1 VRVTSEWTPY
11 YEYAGDDPRETLLD
25 ALARFAEPGFA
36 VDLGC
41 GTGRDTF
48 ELLRRGWRVLA
59 IDAEREALERLLA
72 HGELDLSRLETQLA
86 RFEDAAW
93 PDADLVNASFAL
105 PFCGPEHFRALWRR
119 VVASLRR
126 ARFCGQLFGDRDE
139 WASTHAEMTFHTRG
153 EVERLLSGLDVE
165 RLDEVE
171 EDGPTALEPVKHWHV
186 FHVVAR
192 RPLTGGGY
200 ARADTQQPSA
210 QPLVSSVSYVSCGSC
225 DLPQSGS
232 RFGEPPVSATEPVVK
247 PDIMLD
253 PLANVAELLR
263 RRV

>member
-1 VRVTSEWTPY
+1 MRVTSEWTPY
-11 YEYAGDDPRETLLD
+11 YEYAGDDPRETLLG
-25 ALARFAEPGFA
+25 ALDRFAEPGLA

-41 GTGRDTF
+41 GSGRDTF

-105 PFCGPEHFRALWRR
+105 PFCGPEHFRALWER
-119 VVASLRR
+119 VVASLRPG
-126 ARFCGQLFGDRDE
+126 ARFCGQLFGARDE

-171 EDGPTALEPVKHWHV
+171 EDGPTAFEPLKHWHV
-186 FHVVAR
+186 FHLVAR
-192 RPLTGGGY
+192 RPLAGGG
-200 ARADTQQPSA
+200 
-210 QPLVSSVSYVSCGSC
+210 
-225 DLPQSGS
+225 
-232 RFGEPPVSATEPVVK
+232 
-247 PDIMLD
+247 
-253 PLANVAELLR
+253 
-263 RRV
+263 

>member
-1 VRVTSEWTPY
+1 VWVTSEWTPY

-59 IDAEREALERLLA
+59 IDAEREAIERLLA
-72 HGELDLSRLETQLA
+72 ETELDLSRLETRRLETQVV

-93 PDADLVNASFAL
+93 PDADLLNASFAL
-105 PFCGPEHFRALWRR
+105 PFCGPEHFRALWWRIL
-119 VVASLRR
+119 ASLRPG

-139 WASTHAEMTFHTRG
+139 WASAHAEMTFHTRG
-153 EVERLLSGLDVE
+153 EVERLLSDLDVE
-165 RLDEVE
+165 GLDEVE
-171 EDGPTALEPVKHWHV
+171 ENGPTALEPVKHWHV

-192 RPLTGGGY
+192 RPLTGGG
-200 ARADTQQPSA
+200 
-210 QPLVSSVSYVSCGSC
+210 
-225 DLPQSGS
+225 
-232 RFGEPPVSATEPVVK
+232 
-247 PDIMLD
+247 
-253 PLANVAELLR
+253 
-263 RRV
+263 

>member
-25 ALARFAEPGFA
+25 ALVRFAEPGFA

-59 IDAEREALERLLA
+59 IDAEREAIERLLA
-72 HGELDLSRLETQLA
+72 DTELDLSRLETRRLEKQVA

-93 PDADLVNASFAL
+93 PDVDLLNASFAL
-105 PFCGPEHFRALWRR
+105 PFCGPEHFRPLWRR
-119 VVASLRR
+119 IVASLRPG

-139 WASTHAEMTFHTRG
+139 WASAHAEMTFHTRG
-153 EVERLLSGLDVE
+153 EVERLLSDLDVE
-165 RLDEVE
+165 GFDEVE
-171 EDGPTALEPVKHWHV
+171 EDGPAALEPVKHWHV

-192 RPLTGGGY
+192 RPLTGGG
-200 ARADTQQPSA
+200 
-210 QPLVSSVSYVSCGSC
+210 
-225 DLPQSGS
+225 
-232 RFGEPPVSATEPVVK
+232 
-247 PDIMLD
+247 
-253 PLANVAELLR
+253 
-263 RRV
+263 